1 MPLPRLLAALL
12 VGALLA
18 LAPVPLA
25 LGQGTDAAATPS
37 PRPGKTPPLTDQP
50 QTSGGSASGAQHPSR
65 RGAKQPRPPRK
76 AGGAD
81 SGSTDPGGTPRSA
94 VPRLP
99 TTGAELPV
107 VALLGLALVLLGIGL
122 RLRTADARR

>member
-1 MPLPRLLAALL
+1 MSLPRLLTALL

-37 PRPGKTPPLTDQP
+37 PRLGRTPPLTDQP
-50 QTSGGSASGAQHPSR
+50 QTSGGSGSGTQHSSR
-65 RGAKQPRPPRK
+65 RGARKPRPPRE

-81 SGSTDPGGTPRSA
+81 SGSTHPGTPRSA

-107 VALLGLALVLLGIGL
+107 VAFLGLALVLLGIGL